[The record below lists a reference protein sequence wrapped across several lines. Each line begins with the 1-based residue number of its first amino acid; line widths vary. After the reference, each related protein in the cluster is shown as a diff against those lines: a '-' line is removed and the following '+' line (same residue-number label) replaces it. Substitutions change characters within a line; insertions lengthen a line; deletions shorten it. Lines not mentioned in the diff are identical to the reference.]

1 MLVEEEGWLVWGL
14 VVGWLVWGELC
25 QWSAPWYPPTPAWG
39 AWYSTVRGGGV
50 GQSVTAAGLGWLPG
64 MSAPS
69 APAEEPSCSASAA
82 SQR

>member
-1 MLVEEEGWLVWGL
+1 MLVLSSSDDSPNSCV
-14 VVGWLVWGELC
+14 
-25 QWSAPWYPPTPAWG
+25 
-39 AWYSTVRGGGV
+39 GGGGSQRSIIGGGSM

-82 SQR
+82 GQR